1 MYRMRRPLPDIL
13 AQISRTRAR
22 GSTYQEQQINSCS
35 LPATCSSSL
44 TVSSQKLVFC
54 SRCYGC
60 ISGSNS
66 WNHHGKGLSTI
77 NEKRPRVHK
86 PRQTG
91 ATMVTMNK
99 VDSVPKKKRPVVGSW
114 QTTSEDELYDVVIVG
129 GGMAGQAMACALG
142 FESSL
147 GDHRILL
154 LEQGKK
160 PLQLN
165 ELPSKYS
172 NRVCALNHNSV
183 KLLSDVGA
191 WRHMT
196 EMRVKPFRRMQVWD
210 ACSDALITFNQ
221 SVDLS
226 EDLAYIVE
234 NDITNAALS
243 RQLGE
248 VKSNVEVQYEKR
260 LNSIQIPPQGLFE
273 EESWAQLHLDDD
285 SIIKTRLVI
294 GADGARSGVRRLAG
308 LKEIGWDY
316 DQWGVV
322 ATLQLAEPTEN
333 VVAWQRF
340 LPSGPIALLPLT
352 DDQSSLVWST
362 SKEHSKELVNM
373 DEHDFTEAVN
383 NAFWDDSHHNQ
394 SVDAATQLFEGLL
407 SAVKPD
413 GSSVRQLP
421 PSISGVDASSRASF
435 PLGLCHA
442 PRYIT
447 DRVALIGDAAHRVH
461 PLAGQG
467 INLGFGDVTSLT
479 KTLSEAA
486 SMGKDLGSV
495 SHLEEY
501 ETERQ
506 RHVLPVMGTIDVLKR
521 LYSTS
526 NPAAVLI
533 RSLGLQVT
541 NALGPVKDRIIAS
554 AAT

>member
-1 MYRMRRPLPDIL
+1 MNKMHRPVLQIL
-13 AQISRTRAR
+13 AQISRGGICQNRFA
-22 GSTYQEQQINSCS
+22 
-35 LPATCSSSL
+35 LPALALPSSS
-44 TVSSQKLVFC
+44 SSPILKKRC
-54 SRCYGC
+54 CRCYGSKSSAANHNGQKY
-60 ISGSNS
+60 SGGSHLRS
-66 WNHHGKGLSTI
+66 GA
-77 NEKRPRVHK
+77 VHS
-86 PRQTG
+86 RQSR
-91 ATMVTMNK
+91 AMMVTMNK
-99 VDSVPKKKRPVVGSW
+99 VDSVPKKTRPVVGSW

-142 FESSL
+142 FEPSL

-154 LEQGKK
+154 LEQGKR
-160 PLQLN
+160 PMQLN

-172 NRVCALNHNSV
+172 NRVCSLNHNSV
-183 KLLSDVGA
+183 KLLTDVGA
-191 WRHMT
+191 WHHMA

-210 ACSDALITFNQ
+210 ACSDALIAFNK
-221 SVDLS
+221 SADLS
-226 EDLAYIVE
+226 EDMAYIVE
-234 NDITNAALS
+234 NDVTNAALS

-248 VKSNVEVQYEKR
+248 RGNIEVQYEKR
-260 LNSIQIPPQGLFE
+260 LTSIQIPPQGLFE

-285 SIIKTRLVI
+285 SIIKTRLII
-294 GADGARSGVRRLAG
+294 GADGARSGVRKLAG

-333 VVAWQRF
+333 IVAWQRF

-373 DEHDFTEAVN
+373 DEQDFTEAVN

-407 SAVKPD
+407 SVIKPD
-413 GSSVRQLP
+413 GSSIRQLP
-421 PSISGVDASSRASF
+421 PSIAGVGASSRASF

-479 KTLSEAA
+479 QVLSEAA

-501 ETERQ
+501 ETQRQ
-506 RHVLPVMGTIDVLKR
+506 RHILPVMGTIDALKR
-521 LYSTS
+521 LYSTD

-533 RSLGLQVT
+533 RSLGLQAT
-541 NALGPVKDRIIAS
+541 NALGPIKDRIIAS